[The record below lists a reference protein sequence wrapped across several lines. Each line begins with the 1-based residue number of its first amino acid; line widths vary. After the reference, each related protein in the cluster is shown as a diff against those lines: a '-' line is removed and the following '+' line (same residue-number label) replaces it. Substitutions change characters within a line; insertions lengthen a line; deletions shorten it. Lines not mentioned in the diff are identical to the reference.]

1 MDRFRE
7 MRALWDK
14 DRRRAKK
21 LARELTSSAPDD
33 TKYVAVP
40 MERTESW
47 YLMLCQQAADR
58 VENPVPHW
66 VYLAEVSSFSNTV
79 LKMRG
84 EENAEGTRDQ
94 TEAALVAAKLGY
106 QLRVVEF
113 EDLGLEDSNAELTSV
128 MLQMMIEETS
138 GEGWFS
144 NVCGAAGILMNASVK
159 APYDPGPASWL
170 APVGAGHDV
179 HAAMCASMVN
189 SVLTTPEGADRVI
202 EGISAEDLAYAWRYG
217 YYLRACEMSLPDV
230 ARESLAEISRP

>member
-1 MDRFRE
+1 MK
-7 MRALWDK
+7 ALWDK
-14 DRRRAKK
+14 DRRLAKK

-47 YLMLCQQAADR
+47 YLMLCQKAVDQ
-58 VENPVPHW
+58 VENPVAHW
-66 VYLAEVSSFSNTV
+66 IYLAEVSTFSETV
-79 LKMRG
+79 RKMRG
-84 EENAEGTRDQ
+84 EESAEGTREQ

-113 EDLGLEDSNAELTSV
+113 EDLSLEDSNDELTEV
-128 MLQMMIEETS
+128 MLQMVAEGKT
-138 GEGWFS
+138 GEGWFP
-144 NVCGAAGILMNASVK
+144 NVCGTAAMLMNASLK
-159 APYDPGPASWL
+159 APYEPGPASWL
-170 APVGAGHDV
+170 AQVGAGHDV

-202 EGISAEDLAYAWRYG
+202 EGVSAEDLTYAWRYG
-217 YYLRACEMSLPDV
+217 YYLRACEMSLPDH